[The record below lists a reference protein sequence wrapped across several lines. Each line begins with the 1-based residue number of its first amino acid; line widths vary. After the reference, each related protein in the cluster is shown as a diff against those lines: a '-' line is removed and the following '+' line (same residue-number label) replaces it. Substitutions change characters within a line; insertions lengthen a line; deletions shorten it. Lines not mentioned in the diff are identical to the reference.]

1 MVQHGFSSIH
11 TLYSTDVLASDNTVI
26 SPEKIPSTS
35 WCFFQGE
42 LARSVRQTAAP
53 PLQLLLELSVLPI
66 LSIFSGPSFACLGS
80 LPTGVIQTIN
90 PEQYQS
96 LFTMLVKPW
105 LLLWCIAIKTRK
117 GISKRCPI
125 FHLGAKQFLPW
136 PQYPES
142 IAPVRRR
149 TKAYVDP
156 M

>member
-80 LPTGVIQTIN
+80 LPTG
-90 PEQYQS
+90 
-96 LFTMLVKPW
+96 
-105 LLLWCIAIKTRK
+105 
-117 GISKRCPI
+117 
-125 FHLGAKQFLPW
+125 
-136 PQYPES
+136 
-142 IAPVRRR
+142 
-149 TKAYVDP
+149 
-156 M
+156 